1 VHFYW
6 DVLILMA
13 LLFHRLSIHLLLMV
27 GCYQLDSEAFF
38 CKQRQEIRNERDTS
52 SRQNL
57 EQLLQ
62 DKIDL
67 YSNFL
72 VDRGIIRSENSSVQ
86 ELSLQT
92 ATIKDGALR
101 GRAIWH

>member
-1 VHFYW
+1 
-6 DVLILMA
+6 MA